1 MNKSLNFG
9 NQLCFT
15 LPMSRL
21 ATSGEIL
28 QLIRSGEVATRAE
41 IGRLTGLSRPAVAH
55 RVAELLQRGL
65 IVEDAA
71 GPSTG
76 GRPPVRLRFNAAGG
90 IVLVASLGASRT
102 QIALCDLAG
111 EALLRTDLDIDVEEG
126 PDVVLPL
133 VMDTWEK
140 LLGGRGPV
148 VGVGLGVPATV
159 EFAAGRAESAR
170 VMASWTG
177 VEIPPIIARRFPV
190 PVLVDNDVNVIAIGE
205 HRKVYASELDDL
217 LFVKVSTRIGAGVIS
232 GGSILRGALGASGEI
247 GHIPV
252 RDGGGVLCRC
262 GNVDCVDSVASGT
275 AILRDLRA
283 KGRDV
288 LSLSD
293 VTTLV
298 RAGDAET
305 MAVVRL
311 AGRRLGEVISTA
323 VNLLNPAIVVLGGD
337 VAEMFQPLVSAVREV
352 VYQRSTQLATRSLR
366 IERSR
371 LGPGA
376 GITGCAL
383 MVIDRI
389 LSPAAIDAI
398 TT

>member
-1 MNKSLNFG
+1 
-9 NQLCFT
+9 
-15 LPMSRL
+15 MSRL
-21 ATSGEIL
+21 ATTGEVL
-28 QLIRSGEVATRAE
+28 QLVRSGEAVTRAE
-41 IGRLTGLSRPAVAH
+41 IGRVTGLSRPAVAH

-65 IVEDAA
+65 IVEDAE

-90 IVLVASLGASRT
+90 VVPVASLGAQRT
-102 QIALCDLAG
+102 QIAVCDLAG
-111 EALLRTDLDIDVEEG
+111 EALARTDVEIDVEEG

-140 LLGGRGPV
+140 LLDGRTDI
-148 VGVGLGVPATV
+148 VGIGLGVPATV
-159 EFAAGRAESAR
+159 EFAAGRTESAR

-177 VEIPPIIARRFPV
+177 VMIPPIIESRFPV
-190 PVLVDNDVNVIAIGE
+190 PVLVDNDVNVIAMGE
-205 HRKVYASELDDL
+205 HRMAYASEIDDL

-232 GGSILRGALGASGEI
+232 GGGILRGALGAAGEI

-275 AILRDLRA
+275 AILRDLSE

-288 LSLSD
+288 SSLAD
-293 VTTLV
+293 VTALV

-305 MAVVRL
+305 MAVVRQ
-311 AGRRLGEVISTA
+311 AGRRLGEVIATA
-323 VNLLNPAIVVLGGD
+323 VNLLNPAVVVLGGD
-337 VAEMFQPLVSAVREV
+337 VAEMFQPLVSGVREI

-383 MVIDRI
+383 MVIDHV
-389 LSPAAIDAI
+389 LSPAAIDDTRAS
-398 TT
+398 